1 MAAKLA
7 NQEGDDHR
15 LFTNCSQTT
24 AAIAT
29 SAIST
34 PLTPDRRLENHN
46 QNSAYI
52 SLVDKNIQLPAEP
65 EHNPQEV
72 TVNEQDEFAEGL
84 DSDEEPELSG
94 AEPVNA
100 DAVAPEQNRSYLGP
114 GFSTLLG
121 RNYCDRVKSLR
132 TGNRLPIG
140 ERIPDEWRPGQDF
153 ELLARLQQRIEDR
166 EKRRYTKELKRW
178 SRKLEKSL
186 RKSARCGR
194 ELR

>member
-15 LFTNCSQTT
+15 LSTNCSQTT
-24 AAIAT
+24 AAVAT

-34 PLTPDRRLENHN
+34 LLTPDRRLENHN
-46 QNSAYI
+46 QNSAYT
-52 SLVDKNIQLPAEP
+52 SLVDQNIQPPVEP
-65 EHNPQEV
+65 EQNPQEV
-72 TVNEQDEFAEGL
+72 TVNEQDEFAKGL

-94 AEPVNA
+94 AEPVRA
-100 DAVAPEQNRSYLGP
+100 EAVAPEQNRSYLGP

-121 RNYCDRVKSLR
+121 RNYCDRVKSLS

-140 ERIPDEWRPGQDF
+140 ERTPDEWRPGQDF
-153 ELLARLQQRIEDR
+153 ELLARLRQRIEDR
-166 EKRRYTKELKRW
+166 EDRRYIKELKKV
-178 SRKLEKSL
+178 SRELEKSL